1 MIQHYLKVAIRNLL
15 KYKVQTGISMLG
27 LAAGFVCFVLST
39 FWIHYEMTYDQ
50 FRKDADRLYL
60 VRVNDGFAE
69 ERITWRVPVPLGPY
83 LKEHFPE
90 IESFAHFSSYEYR
103 VQVEGRYEQA
113 FFSSADSA
121 WVQMMDVQLVDGNR
135 NFMQERS
142 KEVAITEETAKAWFG
157 HENPL
162 GKELEIR
169 TGDKRTIGAV
179 VRVNNRHTNFPIA
192 LMGDPRKDR
201 TWWNQTWRML
211 VKVKEGTDIPA
222 LEAKISENLP
232 YELIHPN
239 EVRNTG
245 IERLYLTPLTELRYA
260 KDFRNQSEGSITFR
274 YIVYFSVTGLLV
286 ILCALMNYLTLFIN
300 RMQVR
305 KREMKLR
312 LVHGASIQ
320 SLVRL
325 LSLEF
330 LLLLMGSFLIGMLGM
345 EILFPAFLELTGTD
359 AGRTSLY
366 GEALLFLILIS
377 VLLLSVAIGVIY
389 GIQRRQ
395 LQGSGNGESERRF
408 RTWIRKGSIV
418 FQLFI
423 CMLFMTGTQWMNRQ
437 LDYLRQH
444 DLGME
449 LHNRGYFALDRTENT
464 SPFVEKLK
472 QLPMITEVLPADYRP
487 LVTDIGTSVG
497 QIYQWE
503 GLEQKL
509 DVPMPINLFVGDET
523 LARFYGLTLLAGEW
537 LNEFSGYGEIVI
549 NESLAR
555 RMGYTPEEAIGKHL
569 ITILQTPNQVI
580 KGVVKDFQYTSPTE
594 QVPNTGFIIGDE
606 MGLMLWKN
614 GILFR
619 FEEGTWDACRTAIEQ
634 LCRKEASD
642 KEITLVNEEE
652 SYNKYLQS
660 EAMLARLLAFA
671 SLVCMLVAI
680 FGIYSLVTLTCEQR
694 RKEIAIRKVNG
705 ATVRNILSL
714 FYREYIVLLLLAA
727 LPAFPLAYILV
738 KHWIETYTRQMS
750 IPIAPALG
758 VFLVLL
764 LVVGLSISW
773 RVWRAAHENPAEVI
787 KRE

>member
-1 MIQHYLKVAIRNLL
+1 MITHDLKVAIRNLL

-27 LAAGFVCFVLST
+27 LAAGFICFVLSA
-39 FWIHYEMTYDQ
+39 FWIHYEMSYDQ

-69 ERITWRVPVPLGPY
+69 GRITWRVPVPLGAY
-83 LKEHFPE
+83 LQEHFPE
-90 IESFAHFSSYEYR
+90 IESFAPFTTYEYR
-103 VQVEGRYEQA
+103 VKVEGRYEKA
-113 FFSSADSA
+113 ILSSADSA

-135 NFMQERS
+135 NFMQQRS

-169 TGDKRTIGAV
+169 TDDKRTIGAV

-201 TWWNQTWRML
+201 TWWNQTWMML

-232 YELIHPN
+232 YELIHPS
-239 EVRNTG
+239 ETRNTG

-260 KDFRNQSEGSITFR
+260 KDFRDQSEGGITFR

-325 LSLEF
+325 LGLEF

-377 VLLLSVAIGVIY
+377 VLLLGVAIGVIY

-487 LVTDIGTSVG
+487 LVSDIGATVG

-594 QVPNTGFIIGDE
+594 QMPNTGFIIGDE

-619 FEEGTWDACRTAIEQ
+619 FKEGTWDACRTAIEQ

-738 KHWIETYTRQMS
+738 KHWIETYTRQMP

>member
-27 LAAGFVCFVLST
+27 LAAGFICFVLST

-69 ERITWRVPVPLGPY
+69 GRITWRVPVPLGAY
-83 LKEHFPE
+83 LQEHFPE

-103 VQVEGRYEQA
+103 VKVEGRYEQA
-113 FFSSADSA
+113 FLSSADSA

-135 NFMQERS
+135 NFMQQRS

-169 TGDKRTIGAV
+169 TDDKRTIGAI

-201 TWWNQTWRML
+201 TWWNQTWKML

-260 KDFRNQSEGSITFR
+260 KDFRDQSEGGITFR

-325 LSLEF
+325 LGLEF
-330 LLLLMGSFLIGMLGM
+330 LLLLIGSFLIGMLGM

-377 VLLLSVAIGVIY
+377 VLLLGVAIGVIY

-487 LVTDIGTSVG
+487 LVSDIGTTVG

-555 RMGYTPEEAIGKHL
+555 RMGYTPKEAVGKH
-569 ITILQTPNQVI
+569 IRMGLQTANQKI
-580 KGVVKDFQYTSPTE
+580 KGVVKDFQYKAPTE
-594 QVPNTGFIIGDE
+594 QMPNTGFIIGDE
-606 MGLMLWKN
+606 MGIMLRSN

-619 FEEGTWDACRTAIEQ
+619 FKEGTWDACRTAIEQ
-634 LCRKEASD
+634 LCRKEAPD

-671 SLVCMLVAI
+671 SLVCILVAI

>member
-1 MIQHYLKVAIRNLL
+1 MITHDLKVAIRNLL

-69 ERITWRVPVPLGPY
+69 GRITWRVPVPLGAY
-83 LKEHFPE
+83 LQEHFPE
-90 IESFAHFSSYEYR
+90 IESFAYFYSFEYR
-103 VQVEGRYEQA
+103 VKVEGRYEKA

-135 NFMQERS
+135 NFMQQRS

-169 TGDKRTIGAV
+169 TDDKRTIGAV
-179 VRVNNRHTNFPIA
+179 VRVNNRHTNFPIT
-192 LMGDPRKDR
+192 LMGDPRNGR
-201 TWWNQTWRML
+201 TWWYQSWKML

-232 YELIHPN
+232 YELIHPS
-239 EVRNTG
+239 ETWNTG

-260 KDFRNQSEGSITFR
+260 KDFRDQSEGGITFR

-325 LSLEF
+325 LGLEF

-377 VLLLSVAIGVIY
+377 VLLLGVAIGVIY

-619 FEEGTWDACRTAIEQ
+619 FKEGTWDACRTAIEQ

-738 KHWIETYTRQMS
+738 KHWIETYTRQML
-750 IPIAPALG
+750 IPIAPALA

>member
-1 MIQHYLKVAIRNLL
+1 MITHDLKVAIRNLL

-27 LAAGFVCFVLST
+27 LAAGFICFVLSA
-39 FWIHYEMTYDQ
+39 FWIHYEMSYDQ

-69 ERITWRVPVPLGPY
+69 GRITWRVPVPLGAY
-83 LKEHFPE
+83 LQEHFPE
-90 IESFAHFSSYEYR
+90 IESFAPFTTYEYR
-103 VQVEGRYEQA
+103 VKVEGRYEKA
-113 FFSSADSA
+113 ILSSADSA

-135 NFMQERS
+135 NFMQQRS

-169 TGDKRTIGAV
+169 TDDKRTIGAV

-201 TWWNQTWRML
+201 TWWNQTWMML
-211 VKVKEGTDIPA
+211 VKVEEGTDIPA

-260 KDFRNQSEGSITFR
+260 KDFRNQSEGGITFR

-325 LSLEF
+325 LGLEF
-330 LLLLMGSFLIGMLGM
+330 LLLLIGSFLIGMLGM

-377 VLLLSVAIGVIY
+377 VLLLGVAIGVIY

-487 LVTDIGTSVG
+487 LVSDIGTTVG

-537 LNEFSGYGEIVI
+537 LNEFSSYGEIVI

-619 FEEGTWDACRTAIEQ
+619 FKEGTWDACRTAIEQ
-634 LCRKEASD
+634 LCRKEAPD

-671 SLVCMLVAI
+671 SLICMLVAI

-738 KHWIETYTRQMS
+738 KHWIETYTRQMP

>member
-1 MIQHYLKVAIRNLL
+1 MITHDLKVAIRNLL

-27 LAAGFVCFVLST
+27 LAAGFICFVLSA
-39 FWIHYEMTYDQ
+39 FWIHYEMSYDQ

-69 ERITWRVPVPLGPY
+69 GRITWRVPVPLGAY
-83 LKEHFPE
+83 LQEHFPE
-90 IESFAHFSSYEYR
+90 IESFAPFTTYEYR
-103 VQVEGRYEQA
+103 VKVEGRYEKA
-113 FFSSADSA
+113 ILSSADSA

-135 NFMQERS
+135 NFMQQRS

-169 TGDKRTIGAV
+169 TDDKRTIGAV

-201 TWWNQTWRML
+201 TWWNQTWMML
-211 VKVKEGTDIPA
+211 VKVEEGTDIPA

-260 KDFRNQSEGSITFR
+260 KDFRNQSEGGITFR

-325 LSLEF
+325 LGLEF
-330 LLLLMGSFLIGMLGM
+330 LLLLIGSFLIGMLGM

-377 VLLLSVAIGVIY
+377 VLLLGVAIGVIY

-487 LVTDIGTSVG
+487 LVSDIGTTVG

-619 FEEGTWDACRTAIEQ
+619 FKEGTWDACRTAIEQ
-634 LCRKEASD
+634 LCRKEAPD

-738 KHWIETYTRQMS
+738 KHWIETYTRQML

>member
-1 MIQHYLKVAIRNLL
+1 MITHDLKVAIRNLL

-60 VRVNDGFAE
+60 VRVNDGYAE
-69 ERITWRVPVPLGPY
+69 GRITWRVPIPLGPY

-90 IESFAHFSSYEYR
+90 IESFAYFYSFEYR
-103 VQVEGRYEQA
+103 VKVEGRYEKA

-135 NFMQERS
+135 NFMQQHS
-142 KEVAITEETAKAWFG
+142 TEVAITEETARAWFG
-157 HENPL
+157 SENPL

-179 VRVNNRHTNFPIA
+179 VRVNNRHTNFPIT
-192 LMGDPRKDR
+192 LMGDPRNGR
-201 TWWNQTWRML
+201 TWWYQSWKML

-222 LEAKISENLP
+222 LEAKISGNLP
-232 YELIHPN
+232 YELVHPN
-239 EVRNTG
+239 EVWNIG

-260 KDFRNQSEGSITFR
+260 KDFRDQSEGGITFR

-325 LSLEF
+325 LGLEF

-377 VLLLSVAIGVIY
+377 VLLLGVAIGVIY

-569 ITILQTPNQVI
+569 ITILQNPNQVI

-619 FEEGTWDACRTAIEQ
+619 FKEGTWDACRTAIEQ

>member
-27 LAAGFVCFVLST
+27 LAAGFICFVLSA

-69 ERITWRVPVPLGPY
+69 GRITWRVPVPLGPY

-113 FFSSADSA
+113 FLSSADSA

-377 VLLLSVAIGVIY
+377 VLLLGVAIGVIY

-619 FEEGTWDACRTAIEQ
+619 FKEGTWDACRTAIEQ

-671 SLVCMLVAI
+671 SLICMLVAI

-738 KHWIETYTRQMS
+738 KHWIETYTRQMP
-750 IPIAPALG
+750 IPIAPVLG

>member
-27 LAAGFVCFVLST
+27 LAAGFICFVLST
-39 FWIHYEMTYDQ
+39 FWIHYEMSYDQ

-69 ERITWRVPVPLGPY
+69 GRITWRVPVPLGAY
-83 LKEHFPE
+83 LQEHFPE

-103 VQVEGRYEQA
+103 VKVEGRYEQA

-142 KEVAITEETAKAWFG
+142 KEVAITEETAKDWFG

-162 GKELEIR
+162 GKKLEIR

-201 TWWNQTWRML
+201 TWWNQTWKML

-232 YELIHPN
+232 YELIHPS
-239 EVRNTG
+239 ETRNTG

-260 KDFRNQSEGSITFR
+260 KDFRDQSEGGITFR

-325 LSLEF
+325 LGLEF

-377 VLLLSVAIGVIY
+377 VLLLGVAIGVIY

-487 LVTDIGTSVG
+487 LVSDIGTAVG
-497 QIYQWE
+497 QIQQWE

-537 LNEFSGYGEIVI
+537 LNEFSSYGEIVI

-619 FEEGTWDACRTAIEQ
+619 FKEGTWDTCRTAIEQ
-634 LCRKEASD
+634 LCRKEAPD

-738 KHWIETYTRQMS
+738 KHWIETYTRQMP

>member
-27 LAAGFVCFVLST
+27 LAAGFVCFVLSA

-50 FRKDADRLYL
+50 FRKDAERLYL

-69 ERITWRVPVPLGPY
+69 GRITWRVPVPLGAY
-83 LKEHFPE
+83 LQEHFPE

-113 FFSSADSA
+113 FLSSADSA

-135 NFMQERS
+135 NFMQQRS

-169 TGDKRTIGAV
+169 TDDKRTIGAI

-201 TWWNQTWRML
+201 TWWNQTWKML
-211 VKVKEGTDIPA
+211 VKVKEGTDIPV

-260 KDFRNQSEGSITFR
+260 KDFRDQSEGGITFR

-330 LLLLMGSFLIGMLGM
+330 LLLLIGSFLIGMLGM

-377 VLLLSVAIGVIY
+377 VLLLGVAIGVIY

-487 LVTDIGTSVG
+487 LVSDIGTTVG

-555 RMGYTPEEAIGKHL
+555 RMGYTPEEAVGKH
-569 ITILQTPNQVI
+569 IRMGLQTANQKI
-580 KGVVKDFQYTSPTE
+580 KGVVKDFQYKAPTE
-594 QVPNTGFIIGDE
+594 QLPNTGFIIGDE

-619 FEEGTWDACRTAIEQ
+619 FKEGTWDACRTAIEQ

-671 SLVCMLVAI
+671 SLICMLVAI

>member
-1 MIQHYLKVAIRNLL
+1 MITHDLKVAIRNLL

-69 ERITWRVPVPLGPY
+69 GRITWRVPVPLGAY
-83 LKEHFPE
+83 LQEHFPE

-103 VQVEGRYEQA
+103 VKVEGRYEQA
-113 FFSSADSA
+113 FLSSADSA

-135 NFMQERS
+135 NFMQQRS

-201 TWWNQTWRML
+201 TWWNQTWMML

-260 KDFRNQSEGSITFR
+260 KDFRNQSEGGITFR

-325 LSLEF
+325 LGLEF
-330 LLLLMGSFLIGMLGM
+330 LLLLIGSFLIGMLGM

-377 VLLLSVAIGVIY
+377 VLLLGVAIGVIY

-594 QVPNTGFIIGDE
+594 QVPNTGFVIGDE

-619 FEEGTWDACRTAIEQ
+619 FKEGTWDACRTAIEQ
-634 LCRKEASD
+634 LCRKEAPD

-738 KHWIETYTRQMS
+738 KHWIETYTRQMP

>member
-27 LAAGFVCFVLST
+27 LAAGFVCFVLSA

-69 ERITWRVPVPLGPY
+69 GRITWRVPVPLGAY
-83 LKEHFPE
+83 LQEHFPE
-90 IESFAHFSSYEYR
+90 IESFAYFDLFEYR

-113 FFSSADSA
+113 FLSSADSA
-121 WVQMMDVQLVDGNR
+121 WVKMMDVQLVDGNR
-135 NFMQERS
+135 NFMQQRS

-169 TGDKRTIGAV
+169 TDDKRTIGAI

-201 TWWNQTWRML
+201 TWWNQTWMML
-211 VKVKEGTDIPA
+211 VKVEEGTDIPA

-260 KDFRNQSEGSITFR
+260 KDFRNQSEGGITFR

-325 LSLEF
+325 LGLEF
-330 LLLLMGSFLIGMLGM
+330 LLLLIGSFLIGMLGM

-377 VLLLSVAIGVIY
+377 VLLLGVAIGVIY

-395 LQGSGNGESERRF
+395 LQGSGDGESERRF

-487 LVTDIGTSVG
+487 LVSDIGATVG

-594 QVPNTGFIIGDE
+594 QMPNTGFIIGDE

-619 FEEGTWDACRTAIEQ
+619 FKEGTWDACRTAIEQ

-738 KHWIETYTRQMS
+738 KHWIETYMRQMS

>member
-1 MIQHYLKVAIRNLL
+1 MITHDLKVAIRNLL

-27 LAAGFVCFVLST
+27 LAAGFICFVLSA
-39 FWIHYEMTYDQ
+39 FWIHYERTYDQ

-69 ERITWRVPVPLGPY
+69 GRITWRVPVPLGPY

-169 TGDKRTIGAV
+169 TGDKRTIGAI

-192 LMGDPRKDR
+192 LMGDPRNGR
-201 TWWNQTWRML
+201 TWWYQSWKML

-239 EVRNTG
+239 EVWNTG

-260 KDFRNQSEGSITFR
+260 KDFRDQSEGGITFR

-325 LSLEF
+325 LGLEF

-619 FEEGTWDACRTAIEQ
+619 FKEGTWDACRTAIEQ
-634 LCRKEASD
+634 LCRKEAPD

>member
-27 LAAGFVCFVLST
+27 LAAGFVCFVLSA

-69 ERITWRVPVPLGPY
+69 GRITWRVPVPLGAY

-90 IESFAHFSSYEYR
+90 IESFAYFDLFEYR
-103 VQVEGRYEQA
+103 VKVEGRYEQA
-113 FFSSADSA
+113 FLSSADSA

-135 NFMQERS
+135 NFMQQRS

-179 VRVNNRHTNFPIA
+179 VRVNNRHTNFPIT
-192 LMGDPRKDR
+192 LMGDPRNGR
-201 TWWNQTWRML
+201 TWWYQSWKML

-232 YELIHPN
+232 YELIHPS
-239 EVRNTG
+239 ETRNTG

-260 KDFRNQSEGSITFR
+260 KDFRDQSEGGITFR

-377 VLLLSVAIGVIY
+377 VLLLGVAIGVIY

-619 FEEGTWDACRTAIEQ
+619 FKEGTWDTCRTAIEQ
-634 LCRKEASD
+634 LCRKEAPD

>member
-27 LAAGFVCFVLST
+27 LAAGFICFVLSA

-69 ERITWRVPVPLGPY
+69 GRITWRVPVPLGAY
-83 LKEHFPE
+83 LQEHFPE
-90 IESFAHFSSYEYR
+90 IESFAYFYSFEYR
-103 VQVEGRYEQA
+103 VKVEGRYEQA
-113 FFSSADSA
+113 FLSSADSA

-305 KREMKLR
+305 KREMTLR

-325 LSLEF
+325 LGLEF

-377 VLLLSVAIGVIY
+377 VLLLGVAIGVIY

-619 FEEGTWDACRTAIEQ
+619 FKEGTWDACRTAIEQ
-634 LCRKEASD
+634 LCRKEAPD

-671 SLVCMLVAI
+671 SLICMLVAI

-738 KHWIETYTRQMS
+738 KHWIETYTCQMS

-773 RVWRAAHENPAEVI
+773 RVWRAAHENPAEVF

>member
-27 LAAGFVCFVLST
+27 LAAGFVCFVLSA

-69 ERITWRVPVPLGPY
+69 GRITWRVPIPLGPY

-90 IESFAHFSSYEYR
+90 IESFAYFYSFEYR
-103 VQVEGRYEQA
+103 VKVEGRYEKA

-135 NFMQERS
+135 NFMQQPS
-142 KEVAITEETAKAWFG
+142 TEVAITEETAKAWFG
-157 HENPL
+157 QENPL
-162 GKELEIR
+162 GKELEIW

-179 VRVNNRHTNFPIA
+179 VRVNNRHTNFPIT
-192 LMGDPRKDR
+192 LMGARNGR
-201 TWWNQTWRML
+201 TWWYQSWRML

-232 YELIHPN
+232 YELIHPS
-239 EVRNTG
+239 ETRNTG

-260 KDFRNQSEGSITFR
+260 KDFRDQSEGGITFR

-305 KREMKLR
+305 KREMTLR

-325 LSLEF
+325 LGLEF

-377 VLLLSVAIGVIY
+377 VLLLGVAIGVIY

-509 DVPMPINLFVGDET
+509 DVPMPINLFVGYET

-555 RMGYTPEEAIGKHL
+555 RMGYTPEEAVGKH
-569 ITILQTPNQVI
+569 IRMGLQTANQVI

-619 FEEGTWDACRTAIEQ
+619 FKEGTWDACRTAIEQ

>member
-1 MIQHYLKVAIRNLL
+1 MITHDLKVAIRNLL

-27 LAAGFVCFVLST
+27 LAAGFICFVLSA

-69 ERITWRVPVPLGPY
+69 GRITWRVPVPLGAY
-83 LKEHFPE
+83 LQEHFPE

-103 VQVEGRYEQA
+103 VKVEGRYEQA
-113 FFSSADSA
+113 FLSSADSA

-135 NFMQERS
+135 NFMQQRS

-179 VRVNNRHTNFPIA
+179 VRVNNRHTNFPIT
-192 LMGDPRKDR
+192 LMGARNGR
-201 TWWNQTWRML
+201 TWWYQSWKML

-232 YELIHPN
+232 YELIHPS
-239 EVRNTG
+239 ETRNTG

-260 KDFRNQSEGSITFR
+260 KDFRDQSEGGITFR

-325 LSLEF
+325 LGLEF
-330 LLLLMGSFLIGMLGM
+330 LLLLIGSFLIGMLGM

-487 LVTDIGTSVG
+487 LVSDIGTTVG

-555 RMGYTPEEAIGKHL
+555 RMEYTPEEAIGKHL

-619 FEEGTWDACRTAIEQ
+619 FKEGTWDACRTAIEQ
-634 LCRKEASD
+634 LCRKEAPD
-642 KEITLVNEEE
+642 KEITLVNEEA

-671 SLVCMLVAI
+671 SLICILVAI

>member
-27 LAAGFVCFVLST
+27 LAAGFICFVLSA

-60 VRVNDGFAE
+60 VRVNDGYAE
-69 ERITWRVPVPLGPY
+69 GRITWRVPIPLGPY

-90 IESFAHFSSYEYR
+90 IESFAYFYSFEYR
-103 VQVEGRYEQA
+103 VKVEGRYEKA

-135 NFMQERS
+135 NFMQQHS
-142 KEVAITEETAKAWFG
+142 TEVAITEETAKAWFG

-162 GKELEIR
+162 GKELEI
-169 TGDKRTIGAV
+169 GIDDKRTIGAV

-192 LMGDPRKDR
+192 LMGDPRNGR
-201 TWWNQTWRML
+201 TWWNQTWKML

-222 LEAKISENLP
+222 LETKISENLP

-239 EVRNTG
+239 EVWNTG

-260 KDFRNQSEGSITFR
+260 KDFRDQSEGGITFR

-330 LLLLMGSFLIGMLGM
+330 LLLLIGSFLIGMLGM

-377 VLLLSVAIGVIY
+377 VLLLGVAIGVIY

-487 LVTDIGTSVG
+487 LVSDIGATVG

-509 DVPMPINLFVGDET
+509 DVPMPINLFVGYET

-537 LNEFSGYGEIVI
+537 LNEFSGYEEIVI

-555 RMGYTPEEAIGKHL
+555 RMGYTPKEAVGKH
-569 ITILQTPNQVI
+569 IRMGLQTANQVI
-580 KGVVKDFQYTSPTE
+580 KGVVKDFQYKAPTE
-594 QVPNTGFIIGDE
+594 QMPNTGFIIGDE
-606 MGLMLWKN
+606 MGIMLRSN

-619 FEEGTWDACRTAIEQ
+619 FKEGTWDACRTAIEQ
-634 LCRKEASD
+634 LCRKEAPD

-714 FYREYIVLLLLAA
+714 FYREYIVLLLFAA

>member
-27 LAAGFVCFVLST
+27 LAAGFVCFVLSA

-69 ERITWRVPVPLGPY
+69 GRITWRVPVPLGAY
-83 LKEHFPE
+83 LQEHFPE
-90 IESFAHFSSYEYR
+90 IESFAYFDLFEYR
-103 VQVEGRYEQA
+103 VKVEGRYEQA
-113 FFSSADSA
+113 FLSSADSA

-135 NFMQERS
+135 NFMQQRS

-169 TGDKRTIGAV
+169 TDDKRMIGAI

-201 TWWNQTWRML
+201 TWWNQTWKML

-260 KDFRNQSEGSITFR
+260 KDFRNQSEGGITFR

-286 ILCALMNYLTLFIN
+286 ILCALTNYLTLFIN

-305 KREMKLR
+305 KQEMKLR

-325 LSLEF
+325 LGLEF
-330 LLLLMGSFLIGMLGM
+330 LLLLMGSFLIGMLVM

-377 VLLLSVAIGVIY
+377 VLLLGVAIGVIY

-423 CMLFMTGTQWMNRQ
+423 CMLFMTGTRWMNRQ

-487 LVTDIGTSVG
+487 LVSDIGTTVG

-569 ITILQTPNQVI
+569 ITILQTPNQEI
-580 KGVVKDFQYTSPTE
+580 KGVVKDFQYKAPTE
-594 QVPNTGFIIGDE
+594 QMPNTGFVIGDE
-606 MGLMLWKN
+606 RGLMLWKN

-619 FEEGTWDACRTAIEQ
+619 FKEGTWDACRTAIEQ
-634 LCRKEASD
+634 LCRKEAPD
-642 KEITLVNEEE
+642 KEIRLVNEEE

-705 ATVRNILSL
+705 ATVGNILSL

>member
-27 LAAGFVCFVLST
+27 LAAGFVCFVLSA

-60 VRVNDGFAE
+60 VRVNDGYAE
-69 ERITWRVPVPLGPY
+69 GRITWRVPIPLGPY

-90 IESFAHFSSYEYR
+90 IESFAYFYSFEYR
-103 VQVEGRYEQA
+103 VKVEGRYEKA

-135 NFMQERS
+135 NFMQQHS
-142 KEVAITEETAKAWFG
+142 TEVAITEETAKAWFG

-162 GKELEIR
+162 GKELEIW

-179 VRVNNRHTNFPIA
+179 VRVNNRHTNFPIT
-192 LMGDPRKDR
+192 LMGDPRNGR
-201 TWWNQTWRML
+201 TWWYQSWKML

-232 YELIHPN
+232 YELIHPS
-239 EVRNTG
+239 ETRNTG

-260 KDFRNQSEGSITFR
+260 KDFRNQSEGGITFR

-325 LSLEF
+325 LGLEF
-330 LLLLMGSFLIGMLGM
+330 LLLLIGSFLIGMLGM

-377 VLLLSVAIGVIY
+377 VLLLGVAIGVIY

-487 LVTDIGTSVG
+487 LVSDIGATVG

-537 LNEFSGYGEIVI
+537 LNEFSSYGEIVI

-619 FEEGTWDACRTAIEQ
+619 FKEGTWDACRTAIEQ
-634 LCRKEASD
+634 LCRKEAPD
-642 KEITLVNEEE
+642 KEITLVNEEA

-738 KHWIETYTRQMS
+738 KHWIETYTRQML

>member
-27 LAAGFVCFVLST
+27 LAAGFICFVLSA

-69 ERITWRVPVPLGPY
+69 GRITWRVPVPLGPY

-113 FFSSADSA
+113 FLSSADSA

-232 YELIHPN
+232 YELIHPS
-239 EVRNTG
+239 ETRNTG

-377 VLLLSVAIGVIY
+377 VLLLGVAIGVIY

-594 QVPNTGFIIGDE
+594 QMPNTGFIIGDE
-606 MGLMLWKN
+606 MGIMLRSN

-619 FEEGTWDACRTAIEQ
+619 FKEGTWDACRTAIEQ

>member
-27 LAAGFVCFVLST
+27 LAAGFVCFVLSA

-60 VRVNDGFAE
+60 VRVNDGYAE
-69 ERITWRVPVPLGPY
+69 GRITWRVPIPLGPY

-103 VQVEGRYEQA
+103 VKVEGRYEQA
-113 FFSSADSA
+113 FLSSADSA

-135 NFMQERS
+135 NFMQQRS

-169 TGDKRTIGAV
+169 TDDKRTIGAI

-192 LMGDPRKDR
+192 LMGDPRNGR
-201 TWWNQTWRML
+201 TWWYQSWKML

-232 YELIHPN
+232 YELIHPS
-239 EVRNTG
+239 ETRNTG

-260 KDFRNQSEGSITFR
+260 KDFRDQSEGGITFR

-325 LSLEF
+325 LGLEF

-377 VLLLSVAIGVIY
+377 VLLLGVAISVIY

-619 FEEGTWDACRTAIEQ
+619 FKEGTWDACRTAIEQ
-634 LCRKEASD
+634 LCRKEAPD

>member
-27 LAAGFVCFVLST
+27 LAAGFICFVLSA

-60 VRVNDGFAE
+60 VRVNDGYAE
-69 ERITWRVPVPLGPY
+69 GRITWRVPIPLGPY

-90 IESFAHFSSYEYR
+90 IESFAYFYSFEYR
-103 VQVEGRYEQA
+103 VKVEGRYEKA
-113 FFSSADSA
+113 FLSSADSA

-135 NFMQERS
+135 NFMQQPS
-142 KEVAITEETAKAWFG
+142 TEVAITEETAKAWFG
-157 HENPL
+157 QENPL

-201 TWWNQTWRML
+201 TWWNQTWKML

-260 KDFRNQSEGSITFR
+260 KDFRNQSEGGITFR

-305 KREMKLR
+305 KREMTLR

-325 LSLEF
+325 LGLEF

-377 VLLLSVAIGVIY
+377 VLLLGVAIGVIY

-472 QLPMITEVLPADYRP
+472 QLPMITEVLLADYRP
-487 LVTDIGTSVG
+487 LVSDIGTSVG

-619 FEEGTWDACRTAIEQ
+619 FKEGTWDACRTAIEQ
-634 LCRKEASD
+634 LCRKEAPD
-642 KEITLVNEEE
+642 KEIRLVNEEK

>member
-27 LAAGFVCFVLST
+27 LAAGFVCFVLSA

-69 ERITWRVPVPLGPY
+69 GRITWRVPVPLGAY
-83 LKEHFPE
+83 LQEHFPE
-90 IESFAHFSSYEYR
+90 IESFAYFDLFEYR
-103 VQVEGRYEQA
+103 VKVEGRYEQA
-113 FFSSADSA
+113 FLSSADSA

-201 TWWNQTWRML
+201 TWWNQTWKML

-260 KDFRNQSEGSITFR
+260 KDFRDQSEGGITFR

-305 KREMKLR
+305 KREMMLR

-325 LSLEF
+325 LGLEF

-377 VLLLSVAIGVIY
+377 VLLLGVAIGVIY

-487 LVTDIGTSVG
+487 LVSDIGTTVG

-555 RMGYTPEEAIGKHL
+555 RMGYTPEEAVGKH
-569 ITILQTPNQVI
+569 IRMGLQTANQKI
-580 KGVVKDFQYTSPTE
+580 KGVVKDFQYKAPTE
-594 QVPNTGFIIGDE
+594 QMPNTGFIIGDE
-606 MGLMLWKN
+606 MGIMLRSN

-619 FEEGTWDACRTAIEQ
+619 FKEGTWDACRTAIEQ
-634 LCRKEASD
+634 LCRKEAPD
-642 KEITLVNEEE
+642 KEIRLVNEEE

-738 KHWIETYTRQMS
+738 KHWIETYTRQMP

>member
-1 MIQHYLKVAIRNLL
+1 MITHDLKVAIRNLL

-27 LAAGFVCFVLST
+27 LAAGFVCFVLSA

-60 VRVNDGFAE
+60 VRVNDGYAE
-69 ERITWRVPVPLGPY
+69 GRITWRVPIPLGPY

-90 IESFAHFSSYEYR
+90 IESFAYFYSFEYR
-103 VQVEGRYEQA
+103 VKVEGRYEKA

-135 NFMQERS
+135 NFMQQHS
-142 KEVAITEETAKAWFG
+142 TEVAITEETAKAWFG
-157 HENPL
+157 QENPL
-162 GKELEIR
+162 GKELEI
-169 TGDKRTIGAV
+169 GIDDKRTIGAV
-179 VRVNNRHTNFPIA
+179 VRVDNRHTNFPIT
-192 LMGDPRKDR
+192 LMGDPQTGR
-201 TWWNQTWRML
+201 TWWYQSWKML

-260 KDFRNQSEGSITFR
+260 KDFRDQSEGGITFR

-325 LSLEF
+325 LGLEF
-330 LLLLMGSFLIGMLGM
+330 LLLLIGSFLIGMLGM

-377 VLLLSVAIGVIY
+377 VLLLGVAIGVIY

-487 LVTDIGTSVG
+487 LVSDIGATVG

-555 RMGYTPEEAIGKHL
+555 RMGYTPEEAVGKH
-569 ITILQTPNQVI
+569 IRMGLQTANQKI

-594 QVPNTGFIIGDE
+594 QLPNTGFIIGDE

-619 FEEGTWDACRTAIEQ
+619 FKEGTWDACRTAIEQ

-671 SLVCMLVAI
+671 SLICMLVAI

>member
-27 LAAGFVCFVLST
+27 LAAGFICFVLSA

-50 FRKDADRLYL
+50 FRKDVDRLYL

-69 ERITWRVPVPLGPY
+69 GRITWRVPVPLGAY
-83 LKEHFPE
+83 LQEHFPE
-90 IESFAHFSSYEYR
+90 IESFAYFYSFEYR

-135 NFMQERS
+135 NFMQQRS

-169 TGDKRTIGAV
+169 TGDKRTIGAI
-179 VRVNNRHTNFPIA
+179 VRVNNRHTNFPIT
-192 LMGDPRKDR
+192 LMGDPRNGR
-201 TWWNQTWRML
+201 TWWYQSWKML

-232 YELIHPN
+232 YELIHPS
-239 EVRNTG
+239 ETRNTG

-260 KDFRNQSEGSITFR
+260 KDFRDQSEGGITFR

-325 LSLEF
+325 LGLEF
-330 LLLLMGSFLIGMLGM
+330 LLLLIGSFLIGMLGM

-487 LVTDIGTSVG
+487 LVSDIGAIVG
-497 QIYQWE
+497 QIQQWE

-509 DVPMPINLFVGDET
+509 DVPIPINLFVGDET

-555 RMGYTPEEAIGKHL
+555 RMGYTPEEVIGKH
-569 ITILQTPNQVI
+569 INTGIQTPNQVI
-580 KGVVKDFQYTSPTE
+580 KGVVKDFQYKAPTE
-594 QVPNTGFIIGDE
+594 QMPNTGFVIGDE

-619 FEEGTWDACRTAIEQ
+619 FKEGTWDACRTAIEQ
-634 LCRKEASD
+634 LCRKEAPD

-671 SLVCMLVAI
+671 SLICMLVAI

-738 KHWIETYTRQMS
+738 KHWIETYMRQMPV
-750 IPIAPALG
+750 PIAPALG
-758 VFLVLL
+758 IFLVLL

>member
-1 MIQHYLKVAIRNLL
+1 MITHDLKVAIRNLL
-15 KYKVQTGISMLG
+15 KYKMQTGISMLG
-27 LAAGFVCFVLST
+27 LAAGFICFVLSA

-69 ERITWRVPVPLGPY
+69 GRITWRVPVPLGAY
-83 LKEHFPE
+83 LQEHFPE

-103 VQVEGRYEQA
+103 VKVEGRYEQA
-113 FFSSADSA
+113 FLSSADSA

-135 NFMQERS
+135 NFMQQRS

-169 TGDKRTIGAV
+169 TDDKRTIGAI

-201 TWWNQTWRML
+201 TWWNQTWMML

-245 IERLYLTPLTELRYA
+245 IKRLYLTPLTELRYA
-260 KDFRNQSEGSITFR
+260 KDFRDQSEGGITFR

-325 LSLEF
+325 LGLEF

-377 VLLLSVAIGVIY
+377 VLLLGVAIGVIY

-487 LVTDIGTSVG
+487 LVSDIGTTVG

-569 ITILQTPNQVI
+569 VTILQTPNQVI

-619 FEEGTWDACRTAIEQ
+619 FKEGTWDACRTAIEQ
-634 LCRKEASD
+634 LCRKEAPD

-738 KHWIETYTRQMS
+738 KHWIETYTRQMP

>member
-1 MIQHYLKVAIRNLL
+1 MITHDLKVAIRNLL

-27 LAAGFVCFVLST
+27 LAAGFICFVLSA
-39 FWIHYEMTYDQ
+39 FWIHYEMSYDQ

-69 ERITWRVPVPLGPY
+69 GRITWRVPVPLGAY
-83 LKEHFPE
+83 LQEHFPE
-90 IESFAHFSSYEYR
+90 IESFAPFTTYEYR
-103 VQVEGRYEQA
+103 VKVEGRYEKA
-113 FFSSADSA
+113 ILSSADSA

-135 NFMQERS
+135 NFMQQRS

-169 TGDKRTIGAV
+169 TDDKRTIGAV

-201 TWWNQTWRML
+201 TWWNQTWMML
-211 VKVKEGTDIPA
+211 VKVEEGTDIPA

-260 KDFRNQSEGSITFR
+260 KDFRNQSEGGITFR

-325 LSLEF
+325 LGLEF
-330 LLLLMGSFLIGMLGM
+330 LLLLIGSFLIGMLGM

-472 QLPMITEVLPADYRP
+472 QLPMITEVLLADYRP
-487 LVTDIGTSVG
+487 LVSDIGTTVG

-555 RMGYTPEEAIGKHL
+555 RMGYTPEEAVGKH
-569 ITILQTPNQVI
+569 IRMGLQTANQKI

-619 FEEGTWDACRTAIEQ
+619 FKEGTWDACRTAIEQ
-634 LCRKEASD
+634 LCRKEAPD

-738 KHWIETYTRQMS
+738 KHWIETYTRQMP

>member
-27 LAAGFVCFVLST
+27 LAAGFVCFVLSA

-69 ERITWRVPVPLGPY
+69 GRITWRVPVPLGPY

-135 NFMQERS
+135 NFMQQPS
-142 KEVAITEETAKAWFG
+142 TEVAITEETAKAWFG
-157 HENPL
+157 QENPL
-162 GKELEIR
+162 GKELEIW

-192 LMGDPRKDR
+192 LMGDPRNGR
-201 TWWNQTWRML
+201 TWWYQSWMML
-211 VKVKEGTDIPA
+211 VKVNEGTDIPA

-232 YELIHPN
+232 YELIHPS
-239 EVRNTG
+239 ETRNTG

-377 VLLLSVAIGVIY
+377 VLLLGVAIGVIY

-509 DVPMPINLFVGDET
+509 DVPMPINLFVGYET

-555 RMGYTPEEAIGKHL
+555 RMGYTPEEAVGKH
-569 ITILQTPNQVI
+569 IRMGLQTANQVI

-594 QVPNTGFIIGDE
+594 QVPNTGFVIGDE

-619 FEEGTWDACRTAIEQ
+619 FKEGTWDACRTAIEQ
-634 LCRKEASD
+634 LCRKEAPD
-642 KEITLVNEEE
+642 KEIRLVNEEE

>member
-1 MIQHYLKVAIRNLL
+1 MITHDLKVAIRNLL

-27 LAAGFVCFVLST
+27 LAAGFVCFVLSA

-60 VRVNDGFAE
+60 VRVNDGYAE
-69 ERITWRVPVPLGPY
+69 GRITWRVPIPLGPY

-90 IESFAHFSSYEYR
+90 IESFAYFYSFEYR
-103 VQVEGRYEQA
+103 VKVEGRYEKA

-135 NFMQERS
+135 NFMQQRS
-142 KEVAITEETAKAWFG
+142 KEVAITEETARAWFG
-157 HENPL
+157 SENPL

-179 VRVNNRHTNFPIA
+179 VRVNNRHTNFPIT
-192 LMGDPRKDR
+192 LMGARNGR
-201 TWWNQTWRML
+201 TWWYQSWKML

-232 YELIHPN
+232 YELIHPS
-239 EVRNTG
+239 ETRNTG

-260 KDFRNQSEGSITFR
+260 KDFRDQSEGGITFR

-312 LVHGASIQ
+312 LVHGASIR

-325 LSLEF
+325 LGLEF
-330 LLLLMGSFLIGMLGM
+330 LLLLIGSFLIGMLGM
-345 EILFPAFLELTGTD
+345 EILFPAFLKLTGTD

-377 VLLLSVAIGVIY
+377 VLLLGVAIGVIY

-487 LVTDIGTSVG
+487 LVSDIGTTVG

-555 RMGYTPEEAIGKHL
+555 RMGYTPEEAIGKH
-569 ITILQTPNQVI
+569 INTGMQISNQVI
-580 KGVVKDFQYTSPTE
+580 KGVVKDFQYTPPTE
-594 QVPNTGFIIGDE
+594 QIPNTGFVIGDE
-606 MGLMLWKN
+606 MELMLWQN

-619 FEEGTWDACRTAIEQ
+619 FKEGTWDACRTAIEQ
-634 LCRKEASD
+634 LCRKEAPD
-642 KEITLVNEEE
+642 KEMTLVNEEE

-738 KHWIETYTRQMS
+738 KHWIETYTRQMP

>member
-27 LAAGFVCFVLST
+27 LAAGFVCFVLSA

-69 ERITWRVPVPLGPY
+69 GRITWRVPVPLGAY
-83 LKEHFPE
+83 LQEHFPE
-90 IESFAHFSSYEYR
+90 IESFAYFYSFEYR
-103 VQVEGRYEQA
+103 VKVEGRYEKA

-135 NFMQERS
+135 NFMQQHS
-142 KEVAITEETAKAWFG
+142 TEVAITEETARAWFG
-157 HENPL
+157 SENPL

-179 VRVNNRHTNFPIA
+179 VRVNNRHTNFPIT
-192 LMGDPRKDR
+192 LMGDPRNGR
-201 TWWNQTWRML
+201 TWWYQSWKML
-211 VKVKEGTDIPA
+211 VKVKEGTDIPV
-222 LEAKISENLP
+222 LEAKISGNLP
-232 YELIHPN
+232 YELVHPN
-239 EVRNTG
+239 EVWNIG

-260 KDFRNQSEGSITFR
+260 KDFRDQSEGGITFR

-325 LSLEF
+325 LGLEF

-377 VLLLSVAIGVIY
+377 VLLLGVAIGVIY

-555 RMGYTPEEAIGKHL
+555 RMGYPPEEAIGKHL

-619 FEEGTWDACRTAIEQ
+619 FKEGTWDACRTAIEQ
-634 LCRKEASD
+634 LCRKEAPD

>member
-69 ERITWRVPVPLGPY
+69 GRITWRVPVPLGAY
-83 LKEHFPE
+83 LQEHFPE

-103 VQVEGRYEQA
+103 VKVEGRYEQA
-113 FFSSADSA
+113 FLSSADSA

-135 NFMQERS
+135 NFMQQRS

-162 GKELEIR
+162 GKELEIW

-179 VRVNNRHTNFPIA
+179 VRVNNRHTNFPIT
-192 LMGDPRKDR
+192 LMGDPRKGR
-201 TWWNQTWRML
+201 TWWYQSWKML

-232 YELIHPN
+232 YELIHPS
-239 EVRNTG
+239 ETRNTG

-260 KDFRNQSEGSITFR
+260 KDFRDQSEGGITFR

-330 LLLLMGSFLIGMLGM
+330 LLLLIGSFLIGMLGM

-377 VLLLSVAIGVIY
+377 VLLLGVAIGVIY

-619 FEEGTWDACRTAIEQ
+619 FKEGTWDACRTAIEQ

-671 SLVCMLVAI
+671 SLVCILVAI

>member
-1 MIQHYLKVAIRNLL
+1 MITHDLKVAIRNLL

-27 LAAGFVCFVLST
+27 LAAGFICFVLSA
-39 FWIHYEMTYDQ
+39 FWIHYEMSYDQ

-69 ERITWRVPVPLGPY
+69 GRITWRVPVPLGAY
-83 LKEHFPE
+83 LQEHFPE
-90 IESFAHFSSYEYR
+90 IESFAPFTTYEYR
-103 VQVEGRYEQA
+103 VKVEGRYEKA
-113 FFSSADSA
+113 ILSSADSA

-135 NFMQERS
+135 NFMQQRS

-169 TGDKRTIGAV
+169 TDDKRTIGAV

-201 TWWNQTWRML
+201 TWWNQTWMML
-211 VKVKEGTDIPA
+211 VKVEEGTDIPA

-260 KDFRNQSEGSITFR
+260 KDFRNQSEGGITFR

-325 LSLEF
+325 LGLEF

-345 EILFPAFLELTGTD
+345 EILFPTFLELTGTD

-377 VLLLSVAIGVIY
+377 VLLLGVAIGVIY

-472 QLPMITEVLPADYRP
+472 QLPMITEVLLADYRP
-487 LVTDIGTSVG
+487 LVSDIGTTVG

-555 RMGYTPEEAIGKHL
+555 RMGYTPEEAVGKH
-569 ITILQTPNQVI
+569 IRMGLQTANQKI
-580 KGVVKDFQYTSPTE
+580 KGVVKDFQYKAPTE
-594 QVPNTGFIIGDE
+594 QLPNTGFIIGDE

-619 FEEGTWDACRTAIEQ
+619 FKEGTWDACRTAIEQ

-642 KEITLVNEEE
+642 KEITLVNEEA

-671 SLVCMLVAI
+671 SLICILVAI

>member
-50 FRKDADRLYL
+50 FRKDAERLYL

-69 ERITWRVPVPLGPY
+69 GRITWRVPVPLGAY
-83 LKEHFPE
+83 LQEHFPE

-113 FFSSADSA
+113 FLSSADSA

-135 NFMQERS
+135 NFMQQRS

-169 TGDKRTIGAV
+169 TDDKRTIGAI

-201 TWWNQTWRML
+201 TWWNQTWKML
-211 VKVKEGTDIPA
+211 VKVKEGTDIPV

-260 KDFRNQSEGSITFR
+260 KDFRDQSEGGITFR

-325 LSLEF
+325 LGLEF
-330 LLLLMGSFLIGMLGM
+330 LLLLIGSFLIGMLGM

-487 LVTDIGTSVG
+487 LVSDIGTTVG

-555 RMGYTPEEAIGKHL
+555 RMEYTPEEAIGKHL

-594 QVPNTGFIIGDE
+594 QMPNTGFIIGDE

-619 FEEGTWDACRTAIEQ
+619 FKEGTWDACRTAIEQ
-634 LCRKEASD
+634 LCRKEAPD
-642 KEITLVNEEE
+642 KEITLVNEEA

-671 SLVCMLVAI
+671 SLICILVAI

>member
-69 ERITWRVPVPLGPY
+69 GRITWRVPVPLGAY
-83 LKEHFPE
+83 LQEHFPE
-90 IESFAHFSSYEYR
+90 IESFAYFDLFEYR

-113 FFSSADSA
+113 FLSSADSA
-121 WVQMMDVQLVDGNR
+121 WVKMMDVQLVDGNR
-135 NFMQERS
+135 NFMQQRS

-169 TGDKRTIGAV
+169 TDDKRTIGAI

-201 TWWNQTWRML
+201 TWWNQTWKML

-260 KDFRNQSEGSITFR
+260 KDFRNQSEGGITFR

-325 LSLEF
+325 LGLEF
-330 LLLLMGSFLIGMLGM
+330 LLLLIGSFLIGMLGM

-594 QVPNTGFIIGDE
+594 QIPNTGFVIGDE
-606 MGLMLWKN
+606 MGLMLWQN

-619 FEEGTWDACRTAIEQ
+619 FKEGTWNACRTAIEQ
-634 LCRKEASD
+634 LCRKEAPD

-738 KHWIETYTRQMS
+738 KHWIETYTRQMP
-750 IPIAPALG
+750 IPIAPVLG

>member
-27 LAAGFVCFVLST
+27 LAAGFICFVLSA

-50 FRKDADRLYL
+50 FRKDVDRLYL

-69 ERITWRVPVPLGPY
+69 GRITWRVPVPLGAF
-83 LKEHFPE
+83 LQEHFPE
-90 IESFAHFSSYEYR
+90 IESFAYFYSFEYR

-135 NFMQERS
+135 NFMQQPS
-142 KEVAITEETAKAWFG
+142 TEVAITEEAAKAWFG

-169 TGDKRTIGAV
+169 TGDKRTIGAI
-179 VRVNNRHTNFPIA
+179 VRVNNRHTNFPIT
-192 LMGDPRKDR
+192 LMGDPRNGR
-201 TWWNQTWRML
+201 TWWYQSWKML

-232 YELIHPN
+232 YELIHPS
-239 EVRNTG
+239 ETRNTG

-260 KDFRNQSEGSITFR
+260 KDFRDQSEGGITFR

-325 LSLEF
+325 LGLEF
-330 LLLLMGSFLIGMLGM
+330 LLLLIGSFLIGMLGM

-487 LVTDIGTSVG
+487 LVSDIGAIVG
-497 QIYQWE
+497 QIQQWE

-509 DVPMPINLFVGDET
+509 DVPIPINLFVGDET

-555 RMGYTPEEAIGKHL
+555 RMGYTPEEVIGKH
-569 ITILQTPNQVI
+569 INTGMQTPNQVI
-580 KGVVKDFQYTSPTE
+580 KGVVKDFQYKAPTE
-594 QVPNTGFIIGDE
+594 QMPNTGFVIGDE

-619 FEEGTWDACRTAIEQ
+619 FKEGTWDACRTAIEQ
-634 LCRKEASD
+634 LCRKEAPD

-671 SLVCMLVAI
+671 SLICMLVAI

-738 KHWIETYTRQMS
+738 KHWIETYTRQMP

-764 LVVGLSISW
+764 WVVGLSISW

-787 KRE
+787 KWE

>member
-27 LAAGFVCFVLST
+27 LAAGFVCFVLSA

-69 ERITWRVPVPLGPY
+69 GRITWRVPVPLGPY

-232 YELIHPN
+232 YELIHPS
-239 EVRNTG
+239 ETRNTG

-260 KDFRNQSEGSITFR
+260 KDFRDQSEGGITFR

-325 LSLEF
+325 LGLEF

-377 VLLLSVAIGVIY
+377 VLLLGVAIGVIY

-555 RMGYTPEEAIGKHL
+555 RMGYPPEEAIGKHL

-619 FEEGTWDACRTAIEQ
+619 FKEGTWDACRTAIEQ

-671 SLVCMLVAI
+671 SLICMLVAI

-738 KHWIETYTRQMS
+738 KHWIETYTRQMP

>member
-27 LAAGFVCFVLST
+27 LAAGFVCFVLSA

-60 VRVNDGFAE
+60 VRVNDGYAE
-69 ERITWRVPVPLGPY
+69 GRITWRVPIPLGPY

-90 IESFAHFSSYEYR
+90 IESFAYFYSFEYR
-103 VQVEGRYEQA
+103 VKVEGRYEKA

-135 NFMQERS
+135 NFMQQRS

-162 GKELEIR
+162 GKELEI
-169 TGDKRTIGAV
+169 GIDDKRTIGAV

-192 LMGDPRKDR
+192 LMGDPRNGR
-201 TWWNQTWRML
+201 TWWNQTWKML

-260 KDFRNQSEGSITFR
+260 KDFRDQSEGGITFR

-325 LSLEF
+325 LGLEF
-330 LLLLMGSFLIGMLGM
+330 LLLLIGSFLIGMLGM

-377 VLLLSVAIGVIY
+377 VLLLGVAIGVIY

-487 LVTDIGTSVG
+487 LVSDIGATVG

-509 DVPMPINLFVGDET
+509 DVPMPINLFVGYET

-555 RMGYTPEEAIGKHL
+555 RMGYTPEEAVGKH
-569 ITILQTPNQVI
+569 IRMGLQTANQVI
-580 KGVVKDFQYTSPTE
+580 KGVVKDFQYKAPTE
-594 QVPNTGFIIGDE
+594 QMPNTGFIIGDE
-606 MGLMLWKN
+606 MGIMLRSN

-619 FEEGTWDACRTAIEQ
+619 FKEGTWDACRTAIEQ
-634 LCRKEASD
+634 LCRKEAPD

>member
-1 MIQHYLKVAIRNLL
+1 MITHDLKVAIRNLL

-27 LAAGFVCFVLST
+27 LAAGFICFVLSA
-39 FWIHYEMTYDQ
+39 FWIHYEMSYDQ

-69 ERITWRVPVPLGPY
+69 GRITWRVPVPLGAY
-83 LKEHFPE
+83 LQEHFPE
-90 IESFAHFSSYEYR
+90 IESFAPFTTYEYR
-103 VQVEGRYEQA
+103 VKVEGRYEKA
-113 FFSSADSA
+113 ILSSADSA

-135 NFMQERS
+135 NFMQQRS

-169 TGDKRTIGAV
+169 TDDKRTIGAV

-201 TWWNQTWRML
+201 TWWNQTWMML
-211 VKVKEGTDIPA
+211 VKVEEGTDIPA

-260 KDFRNQSEGSITFR
+260 KDFRNQSEGGITFR

-325 LSLEF
+325 LGLEF
-330 LLLLMGSFLIGMLGM
+330 LLLLIGSFLIGMLGM

-377 VLLLSVAIGVIY
+377 VLLLGVAIGVIY

-487 LVTDIGTSVG
+487 LVSDIGTTVG

-594 QVPNTGFIIGDE
+594 QMPNTGFIIGDE

-619 FEEGTWDACRTAIEQ
+619 FKEGTWDACRTAIEQ